1 MKTLKTIGQFLAVNI
16 KELLTYIG
24 AAAGGG
30 AFGIVFATAI
40 TKTVSG
46 DEPASYA
53 TIGTILAI
61 VFTVAVLI
69 FSQSLGGQSDFYV
82 TVSMN
87 RARIPY
93 LIGRY
98 ILVIIDILA
107 SLGVIWLVNFLERK
121 VIGPAVSLSGEVE
134 NIVSVKPEVVLVLT
148 FVLPLI
154 TIFCTAMYVIFER
167 KFFWALWGVYMICAL
182 GIPRVTS
189 AMKNR
194 PDSIPA
200 KIGEGFATLGNI
212 GVGPWLIIG
221 AVATVILLIADIMLY
236 KKMEVK
242 L

>member
-30 AFGIVFATAI
+30 AFGSIFSIAI
-40 TKTVSG
+40 TKTVSS
-46 DEPASYA
+46 DEPVSYT

-98 ILVIIDILA
+98 VLVIIDILA
-107 SLGVIWLVNFLERK
+107 SLGVIWLVNFLERT
-121 VIGPAVSLSGEVE
+121 VIGPAVSGGEDE
-134 NIVSVKPEVVLVLT
+134 NLVRVKPEVVLVLT

-182 GIPRVTS
+182 GIPRVSS
-189 AMKNR
+189 AMKNH